1 MTEELFDVPEPAAI
15 CPLCHTLDRAVS
27 AESLQAGA
35 FWRCARC
42 GQMWSA
48 ARLATSAAYAR
59 FVAGQGSS
67 RVLLGRFGASQPG
80 ASSVVSS

>member
-1 MTEELFDVPEPAAI
+1 MTEELLQVSAPAAI
-15 CPLCHTLDRAVS
+15 CPLCHTLDRAMS

-59 FVAGQGSS
+59 YMSGQE
-67 RVLLGRFGASQPG
+67 
-80 ASSVVSS
+80 